1 MAMTNTRTMPGG
13 AKARA
18 AAIAAL
24 AVLTISGLGAC
35 SSAPPLFTND
45 GRPTQQISCNGGSFA
60 ECQRRAQVA
69 CGDGG
74 YDTLSQRS
82 GDQNTMVIACKQ
94 IKRSY

>member
-1 MAMTNTRTMPGG
+1 MAMTNTRTMPGVT
-13 AKARA
+13 KARA

-24 AVLTISGLGAC
+24 AVLTMGGLGAC

-45 GRPTQQISCNGGSFA
+45 GRPTQQITCNSGGWA
-60 ECQRRAQVA
+60 ECQRRATVA

-74 YDTLSQRS
+74 YDTLNQSS